1 VKDSRH
7 LDGCANSPPQHLPCT
22 HFVTGAPGTGAGE
35 SPCPKLPPIETL
47 VPPPFR
53 EEEPRHEDQGAFHRQ
68 RSARYVSITRCALRR
83 IGLPSR
89 RSYGRSIANRPAT
102 VPGGSDEPRLLMPWL
117 GRTSAFV
124 SDPVRLTLTS
134 EAGRVAR

>member
-1 VKDSRH
+1 MVARIPLLSTSR
-7 LDGCANSPPQHLPCT
+7 APISSPVRPAQGL
-22 HFVTGAPGTGAGE
+22 E
-35 SPCPKLPPIETL
+35 SPHVRMLPPIETY

-53 EEEPRHEDQGAFHRQ
+53 EEERRHEDQGAFHRQ

-124 SDPVRLTLTS
+124 SNPDRLTLTS
-134 EAGRVAR
+134 EAERVAR